1 MRLSTLDAAVLYRP
15 TAAEVDGADGGE
27 RMQREAS
34 TDGLECEERS
44 DSFSSAPATDSLLHK
59 QHLDLRLCFRVK

>member
-1 MRLSTLDAAVLYRP
+1 MLYRP
-15 TAAEVDGADGGE
+15 SAAEVDGADGSDGGE